1 MKTWYH
7 HDREIKW
14 YALGFAIALWFYLL
28 SENYAQEGYSW
39 LKLWD
44 HSTGTSIIHTEQPL
58 PGDATPVTI
67 LEEIKPI
74 DNEKTV
80 KGGN

>member
-39 LKLWD
+39 HKLWD
-44 HSTGTSIIHTEQPL
+44 HSSSISIIYSKQTL
-58 PGDATPVTI
+58 PGNTIPGTI